1 MINYTIV
8 KKFIKM
14 SIWVKALRFMMRKS
28 LLKELQ
34 NAGSVHSSLKLG
46 YIHDFEIN
54 SNLKNLIIKKN
65 IKFYNHVNIII
76 GKNAVLEVDE
86 NTTIN
91 KYTSIVALEKITIGQ
106 NCLIGE
112 NVKIYDNNH
121 RVDIQDGAQFASHKE
136 FTTSPVKI
144 GNNCWLGSNVTILK
158 GVTIGDNSIIG
169 AGCTIYKDVP
179 ANTTVINKQELIFK
193 NKG

>member
-1 MINYTIV
+1 
-8 KKFIKM
+8 M
-14 SIWVKALRFMMRKS
+14 SIWVKAIRFITRKS

-34 NAGSVHSSLKLG
+34 DAGSVHSSLKLG
-46 YIHDFEIN
+46 HIHDFEIN
-54 SNLKNLIIKKN
+54 RNLKNLIIEKN
-65 IKFYNHVNIII
+65 IKFYNHVNITI
-76 GKNAVLEVDE
+76 GKNAALEIDE

-91 KYTSIVALEKITIGQ
+91 KYTSLVALEKITIGK

-121 RVDIQDGAQFASHKE
+121 KIDIRNGIKFANHKE
-136 FTTSPVKI
+136 FTTSPVRI
-144 GNNCWLGSNVTILK
+144 GNNCWLGSNVMILK

-169 AGCTIYKDVP
+169 AGCTIYKNVP

-193 NKG
+193 NSL